1 MLQRH
6 ILLLVVLL
14 GLSACGLAHAS
25 MVLTDASSGMPLN
38 AHIEL
43 LEDTQGTLS
52 IDNITA
58 PEQQA
63 RFQPANGRA
72 SVGQSLNPWWVK
84 LALQRDEQAPE
95 R

>member
-58 PEQQA
+58 PRTAGTLSA
-63 RFQPANGRA
+63 RQWPRQRWPK
-72 SVGQSLNPWWVK
+72 SEPLVGQTHP
-84 LALQRDEQAPE
+84 AA
-95 R
+95 

>member
-52 IDNITA
+52 IDNIPPPNSRHAFSPPMAA
-58 PEQQA
+58 PA
-63 RFQPANGRA
+63 
-72 SVGQSLNPWWVK
+72 
-84 LALQRDEQAPE
+84 LAKV
-95 R
+95 

>member
-43 LEDTQGTLS
+43 LEDTQGTLN

-58 PEQQA
+58 PNSRHA
-63 RFQPANGRA
+63 FSPPMAAPA
-72 SVGQSLNPWWVK
+72 
-84 LALQRDEQAPE
+84 LAKV
-95 R
+95 